1 MKIRGIIAAAAV
13 IVAAAAAVTTWALWP
28 ADHSA
33 AQPTS
38 EQIKA
43 SAQVHIDR
51 SVQDG
56 RKAQY
61 AILQLKQ
68 TPSTELCQELWDRK
82 TAAERGDL
90 LKGLWIHGCA
100 DAPQ

>member
-1 MKIRGIIAAAAV
+1 MKIGGIIAAAAV
-13 IVAAAAAVTTWALWP
+13 LVAAAAGVTTWALWSS
-28 ADHSA
+28 DHST

-43 SAQVHIDR
+43 SAQAHIDR
-51 SVQDG
+51 SIQDG

-68 TPSTELCQELWDRK
+68 TPTTELCHELWDRK
-82 TAAERGDL
+82 TPAERGDL
-90 LKGLWIHGCA
+90 LKGMWIHGCA